1 MICTKK
7 KYLYK
12 KVKQNGIPAALALI
26 LVLTMTG
33 CTSAKTPE
41 LKDAIHK
48 TAAYEQETV
57 TDPAVGSLGGE
68 WTVIALARSEE
79 NVDSNY
85 FEKYRA
91 NVEKYLKEQDG
102 ILSENKYTEYSR
114 VILALNAIGE
124 DASDIGGYDLK
135 EKLDDFD
142 TVTAQGLNGAVFAL
156 LALNADSEETDGEL
170 QQKYLNYILKQE
182 KTDGG
187 FSMDDNADEADIDI
201 TAMTLQCLEA
211 YSSEENV
218 QQTID
223 RGIEFLADAQDADGG
238 YTVYGEKS
246 SESVSQTMIALS
258 TVGIDCN
265 KDERFQKDGKG
276 LYDIL
281 MKYYQKDGSFSHT
294 QDGESDPMATDQ
306 ALCALV
312 SYERLQDEKNTFYDM
327 TDHR

>member
-57 TDPAVGSLGGE
+57 TDPVVGSLGGE

-114 VILALNAIGE
+114 VILALTAIGE
-124 DASDIGGYDLK
+124 DASDIGRYDLK
-135 EKLDDFD
+135 EKLGLTYIFITHDLTSVTYLCDDVLFLYHGRITEHIPVSRIAETKD
-142 TVTAQGLNGAVFAL
+142 DYARKL
-156 LALNADSEETDGEL
+156 LAS
-170 QQKYLNYILKQE
+170 I
-182 KTDGG
+182 
-187 FSMDDNADEADIDI
+187 
-201 TAMTLQCLEA
+201 
-211 YSSEENV
+211 
-218 QQTID
+218 
-223 RGIEFLADAQDADGG
+223 IEF
-238 YTVYGEKS
+238 
-246 SESVSQTMIALS
+246 
-258 TVGIDCN
+258 N
-265 KDERFQKDGKG
+265 
-276 LYDIL
+276 
-281 MKYYQKDGSFSHT
+281 
-294 QDGESDPMATDQ
+294 
-306 ALCALV
+306 
-312 SYERLQDEKNTFYDM
+312 
-327 TDHR
+327 

>member
-48 TAAYEQETV
+48 TTAYEQETV

-114 VILALNAIGE
+114 VILALTAIGE
-124 DASDIGGYDLK
+124 DALDIGGYDLK

-170 QQKYLNYILKQE
+170 QHKYLNYILKQE

-238 YTVYGEKS
+238 YTVYGAKFRIG
-246 SESVSQTMIALS
+246 IADD
-258 TVGIDCN
+258 DC
-265 KDERFQKDGKG
+265 F
-276 LYDIL
+276 
-281 MKYYQKDGSFSHT
+281 KYSGN
-294 QDGESDPMATDQ
+294 
-306 ALCALV
+306 
-312 SYERLQDEKNTFYDM
+312 RL
-327 TDHR
+327 

>member
-7 KYLYK
+7 KDLYK
-12 KVKQNGIPAALALI
+12 KVKQNGIPAALALV
-26 LVLTMTG
+26 LVLTMAG
-33 CTSAKTPE
+33 CGSAKTPE

-170 QQKYLNYILKQE
+170 QQKYLNYILEQE

-201 TAMTLQCLEA
+201 A

-238 YTVYGEKS
+238 YTVYGDKS

-281 MKYYQKDGSFSHT
+281 MQYCQKDGSFSHT
-294 QDGESDPMATDQ
+294 PEGESDPMATDQ

>member
-1 MICTKK
+1 M
-7 KYLYK
+7 
-12 KVKQNGIPAALALI
+12 
-26 LVLTMTG
+26 
-33 CTSAKTPE
+33 
-41 LKDAIHK
+41 
-48 TAAYEQETV
+48 
-57 TDPAVGSLGGE
+57 
-68 WTVIALARSEE
+68 
-79 NVDSNY
+79 
-85 FEKYRA
+85 
-91 NVEKYLKEQDG
+91 
-102 ILSENKYTEYSR
+102 
-114 VILALNAIGE
+114 ILALTAIGE

-170 QQKYLNYILKQE
+170 QQKYLNYILEQE

-223 RGIEFLADAQDADGG
+223 RGIEFLADAQDEDGG
-238 YTVYGEKS
+238 YTVYGDKS

-281 MKYYQKDGSFSHT
+281 MQYCQKDGSFSHT
-294 QDGESDPMATDQ
+294 LEGESDPMATDQ

>member
-12 KVKQNGIPAALALI
+12 KVKRNGIPAALALI

-57 TDPAVGSLGGE
+57 TDPAVDSLGGE

-114 VILALNAIGE
+114 VILALTAIGYWR
-124 DASDIGGYDLK
+124 I
-135 EKLDDFD
+135 
-142 TVTAQGLNGAVFAL
+142 
-156 LALNADSEETDGEL
+156 
-170 QQKYLNYILKQE
+170 
-182 KTDGG
+182 
-187 FSMDDNADEADIDI
+187 
-201 TAMTLQCLEA
+201 
-211 YSSEENV
+211 
-218 QQTID
+218 
-223 RGIEFLADAQDADGG
+223 
-238 YTVYGEKS
+238 
-246 SESVSQTMIALS
+246 
-258 TVGIDCN
+258 
-265 KDERFQKDGKG
+265 
-276 LYDIL
+276 
-281 MKYYQKDGSFSHT
+281 
-294 QDGESDPMATDQ
+294 
-306 ALCALV
+306 
-312 SYERLQDEKNTFYDM
+312 
-327 TDHR
+327 